1 LAFDPIVDMLV
12 GMKAAPK
19 RAGALLN
26 AALAAIALALGAGTI
41 WRHHHNRPISN
52 PLSLRTDEIKFENVP
67 LDDAI
72 DYFSRVSR
80 LKFRIDLAAIGENN
94 WDPSC
99 KISLHLYDT
108 SVRDALRRT
117 LAMAGNM
124 DFDYDGRTVLVT
136 SDAAIPSIIRVY
148 DVGDLLPPKLVS
160 PSFGSPT
167 GDLWA
172 LPNTVPQGGKE
183 PSARD
188 MALANMEMIIQ
199 NTVAPDTWALNGR
212 ATGELWV
219 VGDHLII
226 RQSRDGHEKTA
237 TLLRLLRAAD
247 ARRAW
252 DKQATP
258 AAAAGGAK

>member
-1 LAFDPIVDMLV
+1 LDPIVDMLV
-12 GMKAAPK
+12 GMKTAPK

-26 AALAAIALALGAGTI
+26 AALVAIAIALCAGTI

-52 PLSLRTDEIKFENVP
+52 PLGLRIDEVKFENVP

-72 DYFSRVSR
+72 NYFSRVSR

-108 SVRDALRRT
+108 SVRDALQQT
-117 LAMAGNM
+117 LRNADGSLE
-124 DFDYDGRTVLVT
+124 FDYDGDSVLVT
-136 SDAAIPSIIRVY
+136 SNAALPSVIRVY

-160 PSFGSPT
+160 PPSGSPT
-167 GDLWA
+167 GDPLA
-172 LPNTVPQGGKE
+172 QSPTLPQGPKE
-183 PSARD
+183 PTARD
-188 MALANMEMIIQ
+188 MALANLETIIQ
-199 NTVAPDTWALNGR
+199 NTVAPDTWAVNGG

-226 RQSRDGHEKTA
+226 RQSRERHEKTA
-237 TLLRLLRAAD
+237 TLLRLMREAD
-247 ARRAW
+247 ARKAW
-252 DKQATP
+252 DKQATTE
-258 AAAAGGAK
+258 AAAGGAR